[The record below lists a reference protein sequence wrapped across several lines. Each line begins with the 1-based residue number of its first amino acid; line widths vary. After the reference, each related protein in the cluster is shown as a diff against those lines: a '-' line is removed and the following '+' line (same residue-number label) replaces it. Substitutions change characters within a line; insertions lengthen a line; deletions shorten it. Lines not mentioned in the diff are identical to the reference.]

1 MSTAKQRIIV
11 LSCLAVLL
19 IAAPILN
26 YKFNKSTETNVTR
39 SPGPTASSVA
49 TGSGTVTTGNFFA
62 DYVNER
68 ESQRTDEAVAAFRSL
83 TEDFPELPEP
93 YNNLAVI
100 YAERGQYGQARD
112 ALETAV
118 RNNPRYATAQ
128 ENLGDVY
135 IQLAREAYSRAQRN
149 TPGGAPAAAQ
159 LGRKLSLVRELLLP
173 RKSGS

>member
-26 YKFNKSTETNVTR
+26 YKFNKSTETNATL

-68 ESQRTDEAVAAFRSL
+68 ESQRTDEL
-83 TEDFPELPEP
+83 KYLDGIINDNQTD
-93 YNNLAVI
+93 
-100 YAERGQYGQARD
+100 AE
-112 ALETAV
+112 TKK
-118 RNNPRYATAQ
+118 TAQ
-128 ENLGDVY
+128 QQKTDIAKSMEMEMTVENLLKAKNFDRVAVLYHADSVNIIIGSEELTDAQVAQILDV
-135 IQLAREAYSRAQRN
+135 ARTETGLTADKIKII
-149 TPGGAPAAAQ
+149 PV
-159 LGRKLSLVRELLLP
+159 K
-173 RKSGS
+173 